1 MNKNLKTFSKI
12 GGLGL
17 VGVLGLGAGGA
28 SAVEFNASADVQNA
42 LAVTVVQ
49 DMNFGTLF
57 AAKANSSAIS
67 SIQLAPN
74 GDIAVITGLAI
85 GGGVGDAPSFLTLGG
100 GVAAARGSVATS
112 SNFTLTVPNLPR
124 AGLKDGSGVFD
135 SAGGVVVQV
144 SSDPSEPAFYL
155 TDFTVGDP
163 VGATIVAG
171 SGPGEF
177 DVDPGFEV
185 PSVEFGIGATIN
197 TDGAGG
203 VRTAYQAAT
212 YTGTFEVTAS
222 F

>member
-1 MNKNLKTFSKI
+1 MNKNVAMIRKI

-28 SAVEFNASADVQNA
+28 SAVDFNASADVQNA

-67 SIQLAPN
+67 SIQLEPN
-74 GDIAVITGLAI
+74 GDIAETTGLAV
-85 GGGVGDAPSFLTLGG
+85 GGDVGDAPSFLTLGG

-112 SNFTLTVPNLPR
+112 SNFTLTVPNLPQS
-124 AGLKDGSGVFD
+124 GLVASTVFVP
-135 SAGGVVVQV
+135 AGGVVVRV

-163 VGATIVAG
+163 VDATVTDSG
-171 SGPGEF
+171 SGEF
-177 DVDPGFEV
+177 AVDPGFEV

>member
-1 MNKNLKTFSKI
+1 MNKNVAMIRKI

-28 SAVEFNASADVQNA
+28 SAVDFNASADVQNA

-67 SIQLAPN
+67 SIQLEPN
-74 GDIAVITGLAI
+74 GDIAATTGLAV
-85 GGGVGDAPSFLTLGG
+85 GGVVDDAPSFLTLGG

-112 SNFTLTVPNLPR
+112 SNFTLTVPNLPQS
-124 AGLKDGSGVFD
+124 GLVASTVFVP
-135 SAGGVVVQV
+135 AGGVVVQV